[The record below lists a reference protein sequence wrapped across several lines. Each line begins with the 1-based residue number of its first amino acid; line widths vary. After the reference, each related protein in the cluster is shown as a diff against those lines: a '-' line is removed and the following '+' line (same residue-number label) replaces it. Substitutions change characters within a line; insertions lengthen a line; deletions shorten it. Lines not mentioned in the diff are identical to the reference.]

1 MTVSATVPVCYQR
14 IVPKSPQSASP
25 AMKLLRP
32 YGIRLNRGILT
43 ARGVR
48 PHIPIALSQRGRQQC
63 NREAKLVFLPPRS
76 GRPQVGR
83 CAGTPTLLLV
93 ITPGNLVAC
102 PFRGP
107 RAQSQLVA
115 CYGRP
120 GVTFEAPCVVEVFAI
135 RNSSPV
141 LALT

>member
-1 MTVSATVPVCYQR
+1 
-14 IVPKSPQSASP
+14 
-25 AMKLLRP
+25 MKLFRP

-48 PHIPIALSQRGRQQC
+48 PQFTIAPSQRGRQQC
-63 NREAKLVFLPPRS
+63 NRSAKLVFLPSRS

-93 ITPGNLVAC
+93 VTPGNLVAC

-120 GVTFEAPCVVEVFAI
+120 GVTFEAPCVVEVFAF